1 MAGELATAYV
11 RIRPD
16 SAGFKTEAE
25 SGIRAGM
32 SNVGKIIGGAFAAA
46 GVFEAAK
53 SIVEAA
59 AVHQSAFAVVEQ
71 TLKNAHQSTDL
82 YGQSVESLLEK
93 EARLKGFSDEDL
105 ASSFIR
111 LVSATGDAGKA
122 FKDLGLAEDVA
133 RARHIDVGNAA
144 LALSR
149 AEQGSTQSL
158 SRLGVVVPKVNT
170 EVAALTKR
178 HEEAVASGAKFS
190 KSQDLIYKGAL
201 AQAAVVDKAANRVH
215 ALSVVQDRF
224 GGSATKFADT
234 ASGQFQRAEQNI
246 HQLEVAVGRDALP
259 AINTLA
265 EGVGHYAQRLTESE
279 SVQSAVKAGMAD
291 IGAVAHD
298 VKAVIE
304 TVGPPFLDAAKAGL
318 QLVDAVGSPAILT
331 AIGTYKG
338 LGIALG
344 LAASAEA
351 AYQRVIAAGT
361 AVKAAEVS
369 ETAAL
374 TTALAANTE
383 ALAAN
388 RAAAASGIAANA
400 ELGASQAALAVESD
414 AAATGGVA
422 TFARGIGQLGLAA
435 VGGPVGLAIIGLAGL
450 AGGIAYAA
458 TRTSDFDRAAGSLRA
473 TLGLLNS
480 DLSRTKELALAV
492 AQSKIDVALAK
503 DSKAA
508 ADAAVQQAQANE
520 VATRGTS
527 KHADAVLALKTARD
541 QDAAAALAVTRS
553 EQTVQQARAGQVKNE
568 EAIAQARRD
577 AIRHAIQ
584 AADATK
590 ANDIPVPTIRFG
602 SGPGPKNDLAF
613 QAEQLQRAAD
623 HADQFARKL
632 STLAQEQEKAG
643 GPGIARSIRLLG
655 QYATALGRVPDKHEV
670 KFILDPTNAKLSLR
684 QIERDLGTEARA
696 ARTTA
701 LRAGHDLGVSL
712 SEGVRSGI
720 DDTQAK
726 VAAGI
731 ARTVEATVAAG
742 KSAARAHSPSEL
754 TAQEIGLPLAQ
765 GIVVGINT
773 GAPEVQRAL
782 SDTIG
787 QAVKQG
793 GQQVAD
799 AINQAKQ
806 NLNSIGSSLAS
817 TISDVLNRPF
827 QQAQARL
834 GAAQNR
840 KTLSDLRRSIVLP
853 GGGSL
858 TGSTDQAL
866 AELRRLPKS
875 GGVSDVIGQFQT
887 DALAVRQD
895 QVTARTAAITRQ
907 IADLTDEF
915 NKGSISG
922 GKLTSGVSAILA
934 KNHIDIRKIARTQGI
949 AYADQFAAELK
960 GLRDQVVALVGSPK
974 LPGAGLAPS
983 SVRPIDTLRDV
994 TQQVAQAAR
1003 DQRAQQLAEA
1013 KRQTAEQ
1020 KKQTTLAQAAANKQ
1034 KAADFIASLPKG
1046 ERAAISKVLSGTTG

>member
-1 MAGELATAYV
+1 
-11 RIRPD
+11 
-16 SAGFKTEAE
+16 
-25 SGIRAGM
+25 M

-133 RARHIDVGNAA
+133 RARHIDVSIAA

-178 HEEAVASGAKFS
+178 HDEAVASGAKFS
-190 KSQDLIYKGAL
+190 KSQDLIYKGVL

-224 GGSATKFADT
+224 GGSATKFAHT
-234 ASGQFQRAEQNI
+234 ASGQFQRAEQDI
-246 HQLEVAVGRDALP
+246 HQLEVSVGRDALP

-291 IGAVAHD
+291 VGQVAHD
-298 VKAVIE
+298 LKDVIE
-304 TVGPPFLDAAKAGL
+304 TVGPTFLTVATGAERLASAIG
-318 QLVDAVGSPAILT
+318 APAIVT
-331 AIGTYKG
+331 GIATYK
-338 LGIALG
+338 ALG
-344 LAASAEA
+344 VA
-351 AYQRVIAAGT
+351 
-361 AVKAAEVS
+361 
-369 ETAAL
+369 
-374 TTALAANTE
+374 TTALAGAEGLYTRALVAGATARVAATVETGALTAAEE
-383 ALAAN
+383 AQLIAAT
-388 RAAAASGIAANA
+388 ASAGGARTLGAGIAAMAA
-400 ELGASQAALAVESD
+400 E
-414 AAATGGVA
+414 TI
-422 TFARGIGQLGLAA
+422 T
-435 VGGPVGLAIIGLAGL
+435 PVGLLTVGLAVV

-480 DLSRTKELALAV
+480 DLNRTKELALGL
-492 AQSKIDVALAK
+492 AQSRIDVALAK

-520 VATRGTS
+520 VATRGTV

-553 EQTVQQARAGQVKNE
+553 EQTVQQARTASVKNQQS
-568 EAIAQARRD
+568 IAQARRD
-577 AIRHAIQ
+577 SVRQ
-584 AADATK
+584 ALQLADATK

-602 SGPGPKNDLAF
+602 SGPGPSSNLAF
-613 QAEQLQRAAD
+613 QSEQLQRAAD

-655 QYATALGRVPDKHEV
+655 QYADALGRVPTKHEV
-670 KFILDPTNAKLSLR
+670 RFILDPSNAKLSLR

-787 QAVKQG
+787 PAVKQG

-834 GAAQNR
+834 AAAQNR

-887 DALAVRQD
+887 DALAVKQD

-949 AYADQFAAELK
+949 AYADQFSAELK

-983 SVRPIDTLRDV
+983 IVRPIDTLRDV

-1034 KAADFIASLPKG
+1034 KAADFIASVPKG